1 LGDVVK
7 KLLLLALAIIGGLLV
22 YRQAQSGKAE
32 QDLWAE
38 ATDPV
43 KH

>member
-1 LGDVVK
+1 MK
-7 KLLLLALAIIGGLLV
+7 KLIVVLVTAGAGVLAWRRA
-22 YRQAQSGKAE
+22 QADQAE

-43 KH
+43 E

>member
-1 LGDVVK
+1 VK
-7 KLLLLALAIIGGLLV
+7 KLLVLGLMAAGV
-22 YRQAQSGKAE
+22 AAVVQRIRAEQAE

-43 KH
+43 T

>member
-1 LGDVVK
+1 MK
-7 KLLLLALAIIGGLLV
+7 KALVSILV
-22 YRQAQSGKAE
+22 GTAGAFVIWRRVQADQAE

-43 KH
+43 R

>member
-1 LGDVVK
+1 VK
-7 KLLLLALAIIGGLLV
+7 KLVVLGLAAAAVAAVLQRIRAE
-22 YRQAQSGKAE
+22 QAE

-43 KH
+43 T

>member
-1 LGDVVK
+1 MIK
-7 KLLLLALAIIGGLLV
+7 KTLVAAVIAVGGWLT
-22 YRQAQSGKAE
+22 YRWFQAERNE

-43 KH
+43 TPSSR

>member
-1 LGDVVK
+1 MMK
-7 KLLLLALAIIGGLLV
+7 KTLVAAVIAVGGWLT
-22 YRQAQSGKAE
+22 YKWFQSEHKE

-43 KH
+43 SGSSR